1 MTFLE
6 YRWDNGMIFTNYK
19 ERVNMALEFQIKE
32 VTTDASDIIDK
43 VRDLEEQRSV
53 LNNEL
58 KKLVASDSM
67 SDRLKNILSNV
78 DIGLSDLD

>member
-1 MTFLE
+1 
-6 YRWDNGMIFTNYK
+6 
-19 ERVNMALEFQIKE
+19 MALEFQIKE